1 MLVRPKS
8 RCGWGYMWAPLAV
21 NLEYVAAAIEDV
33 CEVRIVNQEFDNTP
47 IEEHLRD
54 FRPDLFGVTMSAT
67 DHDSGLELCARAKKA
82 GCTTIVGGYHPT
94 AIPDE
99 LGAMPQVDIVCRGEA
114 EATARELVQ
123 KGAAGGISGLS
134 HRKDGRVIHNAP
146 RECNANLDELRFP
159 ARHLR
164 AGDECSMWTRKGER
178 HRDQIHTSRGCWG
191 KCTFC
196 CEPSMSNSRQR
207 FRSAENIMAEVKAVY
222 ELHHR
227 EPTICIWG
235 DPHFMG
241 KPALVDRL
249 CDLLIDAD
257 YDIIFTA
264 MLRADTVAR
273 NPKTVE
279 KMVRA
284 GIIGYCMGIETPHE
298 GDLGSTKKEIS
309 NELQRR
315 AVRNLRENHAVAGG
329 TFVIGLPGQTKEEI
343 LMFPE
348 YARNLGMTNA
358 AFAIATPQAGS
369 EFYHELERRGL
380 ITEKDWT
387 LYDQMHLVFRHD
399 RLSAR
404 ELEELLTGC
413 LGRFYALDIL
423 LDDMIAYQCRERGG
437 RKMTVKEAFEHFHD
451 RFDFIMNAGGDYQPE
466 ESLYFGSVFLTAQVQ
481 PYTRQ
486 RTEKIGIHNVID
498 LDAMLSVMGE
508 QKLQARLLYQGKAF
522 AHFVVKT
529 GPDRVHYLDICPAP
543 HDDATINIELEMED
557 LKVLEKSR
565 GRFAGIMLRR
575 ILQKSRWRSLAR
587 SALGMFSA
595 YLDQKEKTRL
605 YNGNGTKGG
614 LNGKRRGNGHGKKL
628 SIPEDFFDNYIAA
641 DGWDPEKYVK
651 IVNGTKGGDGGSD
664 GGGNGGS
671 GGGNWGGGVG
681 NGGNGD
687 GGSGRGGNGGG
698 GNGGG

>member
-21 NLEYVAAAIEDV
+21 NLEYVAAAIEDI
-33 CEVRIVNQEFDNTP
+33 CEVRIVNQEFAQTP
-47 IEEHLRD
+47 IEEHIRD

-67 DHDSGLELCARAKKA
+67 DHNSGLELCRTAKRA

-99 LGAMPQVDIVCRGEA
+99 MMARPEVDIVCRGES
-114 EATARELVQ
+114 EVTARELVQ
-123 KGAAGGISGLS
+123 NGSAEGVSGLS
-134 HRKDGRVIHNAP
+134 FRKDEKPVHNAP
-146 RECNANLDELRFP
+146 RECVANLDDLRFP

-164 AGDECSMWTRKGER
+164 SGDECSMWTKKGER

-207 FRSAENIMAEVKAVY
+207 FRSAQNIMAEVKAVY

-227 EPTICIWG
+227 EPLICIWG

-249 CDLLIDAD
+249 CDMLIDAD

-273 NPKTVE
+273 HPKTVE

-284 GIIGYCMGIETPHE
+284 GIVGYCMGIETPSE
-298 GDLGSTKKEIS
+298 GDLGSTRKDIS
-309 NELQRR
+309 NEIQRM
-315 AVRNLRENHAVAGG
+315 AVRNLRRNHAVAGG

-369 EFYHELERRGL
+369 EFYHELDAQGL

-437 RKMTVKEAFEHFHD
+437 RKMTIKEAFEHFFD

-481 PYTRQ
+481 PYTRI
-486 RTEKIGIHNVID
+486 RTEKLGIHNIID
-498 LDAMLSVMGE
+498 LEAMLAVMGD
-508 QKLQARLLYQGKAF
+508 QKLQATLRYGGKAF
-522 AHFVVKT
+522 AHYVVKT
-529 GPDRVHYLDICPAP
+529 GPDRVHYLDICARP
-543 HDDATINIELEMED
+543 HDDATINVELDMED

-565 GRFAGIMLRR
+565 GRFAAAMVSRMLR
-575 ILQKSRWRSLAR
+575 KSRWRSLA
-587 SALGMFSA
+587 STAMAMFSA
-595 YLDQKEKTRL
+595 FLDQKQKSRT
-605 YNGNGTKGG
+605 YDGNGTKNGRKG
-614 LNGKRRGNGHGKKL
+614 RLDLNGNGKKL
-628 SIPEDFFDNYIAA
+628 SIPKDFFDDYAVA
-641 DGWDPEKYVK
+641 DGWDPKKYVN
-651 IVNGTKGGDGGSD
+651 IVNRVRTRGSENGAGGDGD
-664 GGGNGGS
+664 
-671 GGGNWGGGVG
+671 
-681 NGGNGD
+681 
-687 GGSGRGGNGGG
+687 GGNGGG
-698 GNGGG
+698 NDREKGGG